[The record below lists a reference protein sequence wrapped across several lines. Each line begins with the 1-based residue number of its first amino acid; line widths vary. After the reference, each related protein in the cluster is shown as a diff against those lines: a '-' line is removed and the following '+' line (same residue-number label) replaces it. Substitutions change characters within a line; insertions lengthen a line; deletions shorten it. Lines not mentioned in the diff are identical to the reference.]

1 MTKIR
6 KSFEIAIQKSNYF
19 SLLFEKFWI
28 VSPNV
33 DNVFPSGVLWYLWKV
48 TRRFVCRVGLFFE
61 KLSYCFY
68 KNRNFVAWSISRVGT
83 KMVV

>member
-6 KSFEIAIQKSNYF
+6 KSFELAIQKSNYF

-33 DNVFPSGVLWYLWKV
+33 DNVFPSGVLWYLCKV
-48 TRRFVCRVGLFFE
+48 TRRFVCRVGLFLG

-68 KNRNFVAWSISRVGT
+68 KNRNFVA
-83 KMVV
+83 